1 MIGFAKRRTCETP
14 GRLLPRAT
22 KAQLEGHKAAPNL
35 ALQSLPHSKRGER
48 MRRIDMVGCVGGRS
62 SVDAGICSGAID
74 DNGASTVARTT
85 SDMSERLTSAAK
97 FVTALHVATRKGRSF
112 WRTASMIGKSAG
124 IEDPIR
130 LERAVQD
137 AATAGLLER
146 RASQGLVKLTAEG
159 RGLGA

>member
-1 MIGFAKRRTCETP
+1 
-14 GRLLPRAT
+14 
-22 KAQLEGHKAAPNL
+22 
-35 ALQSLPHSKRGER
+35 
-48 MRRIDMVGCVGGRS
+48 MRRVDMAGCVDGRG
-62 SVDAGICSGAID
+62 SVDAGICSRTID
-74 DNGASTVARTT
+74 DNGASIVAGTT
-85 SDMSERLTSAAK
+85 SAMSDRLTSAAK

-137 AATAGLLER
+137 AATAGLVER